1 MYGQVGQGWDGPMT
15 RLVAALRSLDLEG
28 EIAHGGTW
36 VTLHGERCLA
46 YVVEAGE
53 DHLYLTW
60 CDDPRERTVEV
71 YRDPVAA
78 LQAGGRRSAHAGRG
92 AHEST
97 GTEGDDA

>member
-1 MYGQVGQGWDGPMT
+1 
-15 RLVAALRSLDLEG
+15 
-28 EIAHGGTW
+28 
-36 VTLHGERCLA
+36 
-46 YVVEAGE
+46 VVEAGE

>member
-1 MYGQVGQGWDGPMT
+1 MT
-15 RLVAALRSLDLEG
+15 RLVAALWSLGLEG
-28 EIAHGGTW
+28 EVAFGGTW
-36 VTLHGERCLA
+36 VTLRGQRCLA

-53 DHLYLTW
+53 APLYLTW

-71 YRDPVAA
+71 YGDPVAA
-78 LQAGGRRSAHAGRG
+78 LLAGRRRFAHADRE